1 VRGFMKVAGIVA
13 LLAVAAPVGAAAAA
27 AAASSNS
34 ASILQAGVIAP
45 QDVPGTWQQAAQP
58 DAGVGQLRK
67 ISVCK
72 QYAAFVTTA
81 RKSPFRLSPRFSDP
95 SNGGSTMAEDT
106 VYAFKSASAATKYV
120 TALLARN
127 VPSCIHDAL
136 QQQIGN
142 QGQVGAL
149 TPITGLSGVGDQS
162 TGYESVVT
170 VPGQGT
176 LIVDEVGVRVGR
188 AFVGFTFANPT
199 ATIPEGPAI
208 VNAVVNRLSQVGA

>member
-1 VRGFMKVAGIVA
+1 VRGFMKVAGMVA
-13 LLAVAAPVGAAAAA
+13 LLAVAAPVAAA

-34 ASILQAGVIAP
+34 ASILQAGVVAP
-45 QDVPGTWQQAAQP
+45 QDVPETWQQAPQP
-58 DAGVGQLRK
+58 DAGLGQLRK

-81 RKSPFRLSPRFSDP
+81 RKSPFRLSPTFSDP

-106 VYAFKSASAATKYV
+106 VYAFKNVAAATKYV

-127 VPSCIHDAL
+127 VPSCIHAAL

-149 TPITGLSGVGDQS
+149 TPITSLAGVGDQS
-162 TGYESVVT
+162 TGYEAVVT

-176 LIVDEVGVRVGR
+176 LIVDDVGVRVGR
-188 AFVGFTFANPT
+188 AFVGFVFTNPT

-208 VNAVVNRLSQVGA
+208 VHAVINRLSQVGA